1 MNSLGRHYRDPSN
14 PAVPHCNYEVNGTKC
29 NFFASGNAFAE
40 LPYPDDISFG
50 PVSADDSSQSADMTT
65 LLALM
70 NKQIQD
76 QAAQSEQMKVLQQQ
90 VSSLL
95 SSREATSLV
104 NTAPFTTVVT
114 TTAGSNTT
122 PTLSVAQHN
131 LNSSVPSCIPL
142 SVQQPTASIP
152 QIPALAPNPTPP
164 AVPQSISAA
173 AANLAASLQASLSN
187 PGATYNGITMDHL
200 RANPSVTSQ
209 ANVVLSNAVQGIP
222 PLNPPSQ
229 IGSFQQVN
237 SVDQLFKATT
247 VNKQLRAYEF
257 AQTGQFSY
265 HSQLKQDN
273 VNAVAFA
280 YGSMK
285 HLEACKTGLIPNVS
299 DSEFLNRLRHLRNVF
314 EIACLSS
321 SLTSFSDP
329 AWLIAREYDTRV
341 ISDIESGAK
350 SWTTLSNGI
359 EPDSIYC
366 AKETVDNRQ
375 KAKKANQAKES
386 KKDSRKEKKA
396 CTTYNTHRS
405 SEGCYWE
412 SQHQGETCVFEHYCS
427 WCKQN
432 RNAVEKHKALNCE
445 FKSE

>member
-1 MNSLGRHYRDPSN
+1 M
-14 PAVPHCNYEVNGTKC
+14 
-29 NFFASGNAFAE
+29 
-40 LPYPDDISFG
+40 
-50 PVSADDSSQSADMTT
+50 
-65 LLALM
+65 
-70 NKQIQD
+70 
-76 QAAQSEQMKVLQQQ
+76 
-90 VSSLL
+90 
-95 SSREATSLV
+95 
-104 NTAPFTTVVT
+104 
-114 TTAGSNTT
+114 
-122 PTLSVAQHN
+122 
-131 LNSSVPSCIPL
+131 
-142 SVQQPTASIP
+142 
-152 QIPALAPNPTPP
+152 
-164 AVPQSISAA
+164 
-173 AANLAASLQASLSN
+173 
-187 PGATYNGITMDHL
+187 
-200 RANPSVTSQ
+200 
-209 ANVVLSNAVQGIP
+209 
-222 PLNPPSQ
+222 
-229 IGSFQQVN
+229 
-237 SVDQLFKATT
+237 
-247 VNKQLRAYEF
+247 
-257 AQTGQFSY
+257 
-265 HSQLKQDN
+265 
-273 VNAVAFA
+273 
-280 YGSMK
+280 
-285 HLEACKTGLIPNVS
+285 
-299 DSEFLNRLRHLRNVF
+299 F

-375 KAKKANQAKES
+375 KAKKANQVKEL